1 MKELVKSFEDLPKI
15 AKVILSIPCLDI
27 IWAIVRIIKGVAYK
41 NAVTLIAGILW
52 IFPGCFIRRKELK
65 REKTEKPPLGRFF
78 CGLSKVI
85 SPSRIYRCKARRR
98 RRVRGRRG

>member
-52 IFPGCFIRRKELK
+52 IFPGCFICWLADIICAA
-65 REKTEKPPLGRFF
+65 LGRDFF
-78 CGLSKVI
+78 FMQGEKN
-85 SPSRIYRCKARRR
+85 
-98 RRVRGRRG
+98 